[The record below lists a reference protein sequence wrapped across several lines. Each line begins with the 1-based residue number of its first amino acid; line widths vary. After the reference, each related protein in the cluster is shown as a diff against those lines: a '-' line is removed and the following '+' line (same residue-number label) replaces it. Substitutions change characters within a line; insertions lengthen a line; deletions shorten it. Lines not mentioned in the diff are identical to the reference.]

1 MSLDQHAQSAQGSE
15 WWRGT
20 FLRAIGSI
28 GHTVMVLQPWDS
40 PLPLKRA
47 WCLWELYCS
56 HQAGVPFSVCLG
68 PAEQR
73 AFEAAILEDFDAVF
87 AAFSQ
92 IDVAT
97 ASAARLSD
105 QEAIRGAVE
114 EEVGF
119 ARLNAIAIGRIRE
132 WVFEEAD
139 VIAAEAGDGPEGFR
153 KKFQIAT
160 LFDKFG
166 RTEQSKALY
175 KEVIE
180 GFTAHHGRSHLATL
194 MSVGNYAELLR
205 QEGTAEA
212 RVEVK
217 PLYKEVIEGKTAH
230 HGRSHPSTLLSVG
243 SYADLVAQ

>member
-47 WCLWELYCS
+47 WCLYELYCS
-56 HQAGVPFSVCLG
+56 YKAGVPCSVCLG
-68 PAEQR
+68 PAER
-73 AFEAAILEDFDAVF
+73 SAFEAAILEHSDAVF
-87 AAFSQ
+87 TAFSQ

-105 QEAIRGAVE
+105 QEAIRGAVV

-119 ARLNAIAIGRIRE
+119 AQLNAIAIGRIRE

-139 VIAAEAGDGPEGFR
+139 VIAAEAEDGPEGLR
-153 KKFQIAT
+153 KKHVIAV
-160 LFDKFG
+160 LFARFG
-166 RTEQSKALY
+166 RTEQS
-175 KEVIE
+175 
-180 GFTAHHGRSHLATL
+180 
-194 MSVGNYAELLR
+194 
-205 QEGTAEA
+205 GT
-212 RVEVK
+212 
-217 PLYKEVIEGKTAH
+217 
-230 HGRSHPSTLLSVG
+230 
-243 SYADLVAQ
+243 